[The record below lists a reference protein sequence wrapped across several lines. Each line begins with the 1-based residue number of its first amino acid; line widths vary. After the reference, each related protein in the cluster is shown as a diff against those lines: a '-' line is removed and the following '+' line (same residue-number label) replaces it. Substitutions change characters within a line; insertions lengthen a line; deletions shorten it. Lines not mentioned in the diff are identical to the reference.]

1 VRGGVLPTALVLAVG
16 AWGVWRGAHHA
27 VYEGALVPLFAHR
40 VADDART
47 PKR

>member
-16 AWGVWRGAHHA
+16 AWRGAHHA
-27 VYEGALVPLFAHR
+27 VYEGALVPLVAHR